1 MSQFGS
7 RFTCPVGRHMPSCRA
22 LTAYHSSKLSNL
34 SPSKSTPRKG
44 EATLAQSAPGAF
56 TEGIR
61 RLSLRHAVGHAV
73 RHAVWHSATIC
84 NQCYTLTP
92 YVLHRFAVYQYN
104 VVLGSMQQTI
114 FTSCNL
120 QNKKKQWNHCSRLKV
135 CRWVIA
141 KGCRVWYAEFAWK
154 WSCEL
159 SFLKS
164 KRWDGNRSMKMQ
176 SSWHVRT
183 IVEYT
188 YTYTYNNHNNDD
200 DNNNK

>member
-120 QNKKKQWNHCSRLKV
+120 QNKKSNGITAVGWRSAVEWLPKD
-135 CRWVIA
+135 
-141 KGCRVWYAEFAWK
+141 AEFGMQSLHENGVVSCPFSNPSAEMGTEAWK
-154 WSCEL
+154 CSHHDTCA
-159 SFLKS
+159 
-164 KRWDGNRSMKMQ
+164 Q
-176 SSWHVRT
+176 
-183 IVEYT
+183 
-188 YTYTYNNHNNDD
+188 
-200 DNNNK
+200 